1 MSAIDQIR
9 LLQEPAAQA
18 IGWALL
24 QFVWQ
29 GALVGA
35 LSAMAFF
42 ALRRSAADVRYVVA
56 TIGLTLML
64 TMPVVTAVQS
74 WRAMTADAG
83 AALVAAPQS
92 VAAEPHSADVPPA
105 ALAVDSA
112 RRCPRWHWLSG
123 RGRQRRP
130 DHAVGEDRRAR
141 RGCWA
146 WRC

>member
-1 MSAIDQIR
+1 MNAIDQIR

-29 GALVGA
+29 GALVGV
-35 LSAMAFF
+35 LSAVALF

-83 AALVAAPQS
+83 AAVVAAQQS
-92 VAAEPHSADVPPA
+92 VAAESPF
-105 ALAVDSA
+105 
-112 RRCPRWHWLSG
+112 R
-123 RGRQRRP
+123 
-130 DHAVGEDRRAR
+130 
-141 RGCWA
+141 
-146 WRC
+146 